1 MNLANKLTLAR
12 IFVVPFLI
20 VFMYLDNFW
29 TRVLALLFFVG
40 AALTDTFDGIIA
52 RRNNTVTT
60 LGIFLDPLADK
71 LIISAVLIS
80 FVGLKELNVPA
91 WMVVL
96 IISREFVITG
106 LRLIAASKNVVIP
119 AHRSGKFKTTT
130 QIISIIVLLLIL
142 IVDSALW
149 KFYGFRSKEL
159 LTSSGMNYFLGWVL
173 IKMPYWL
180 MLLTTILTIYSG
192 LSYINKHK
200 ELLKE

>member
-1 MNLANKLTLAR
+1 
-12 IFVVPFLI
+12 
-20 VFMYLDNFW
+20 MYLDNFW